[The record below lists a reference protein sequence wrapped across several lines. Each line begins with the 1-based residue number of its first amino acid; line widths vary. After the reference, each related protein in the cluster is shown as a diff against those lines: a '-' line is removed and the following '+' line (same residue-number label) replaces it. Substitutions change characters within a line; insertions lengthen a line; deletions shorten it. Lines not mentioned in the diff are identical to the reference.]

1 MQDVTEQPIKK
12 IIFLN
17 FPEPLLATNRWPKR
31 LRTLGTRLLCLILV
45 EEPMI
50 FWSAFVK
57 TVGPLEREWVC
68 ICVVSYGFLS
78 GAHVSS
84 FR

>member
-1 MQDVTEQPIKK
+1 MEAVTEQPIKK
-12 IIFLN
+12 INFLN
-17 FPEPLLATNRWPKR
+17 SPEPLLATNRWPKR
-31 LRTLGTRLLCLILV
+31 LRTLGTRLLGLILV
-45 EEPMI
+45 QEPMI
-50 FWSAFVK
+50 FWSALVK
-57 TVGPLEREWVC
+57 TSGPWEREWLC